1 MCPEVY
7 ENLLPLWHLNEQNQ
21 QVALN
26 SRGYIS
32 NCEQQL
38 SYVKGARRYELSN
51 HLGNVLSLVSDRKIE
66 IDENYTYQAG
76 GGYIYQ
82 NGAYTSD
89 PSGNYIQNSAADG
102 LIDGYV
108 AEVISATD
116 YYAFGAPMPGRN
128 FNSTDLP
135 LWV

>member
-1 MCPEVY
+1 MCPEGY
-7 ENLLPLWHLNEQNQ
+7 GNLLPLWHLNEQNQ
-21 QVALN
+21 QVALHSN
-26 SRGYIS
+26 GYIS
-32 NCEQQL
+32 NCGQQL
-38 SYVKGARRYELSN
+38 SYVKGVRRYELSN
-51 HLGNVLSLVSDRKIE
+51 HLGNVLSVVSDFKIE
-66 IDENYTYQAG
+66 IDEKYTYQAG

-116 YYAFGAPMPGRN
+116 IYVFGSTMPGR
-128 FNSTDLP
+128 SYQASEYR
-135 LWV
+135 